1 MQTLI
6 TNYILLMIYSFL
18 GWLCESLYVSFAQQ
32 KVINSG
38 FMNGPICPIYGFG
51 AMLVIL
57 FLQPFTKSLLLI
69 FILGVVLTSSL
80 EYFTSWLM
88 EVLFHTRWWDYSQF
102 RINLNGRICLF
113 NSILF
118 GLMSL
123 FVVYYLNPAVMNTVN
138 LIPYTSKLF
147 IALTL
152 FLAFLIDFISSLAE
166 LRSFDRDIQKFED
179 AVKDIKLQLK
189 ELSIDFNQ
197 LELREQFNSFMD
209 LNDERITTLKQHLN
223 ARYEK
228 IANTQEDFHS
238 RLKNAFPQLKITVKK
253 DSLNTISN
261 YLKDR
266 IKKITTGL
274 AGSFHPPSKG
284 LLPTAPEVL

>member
-1 MQTLI
+1 MQILI
-6 TNYILLMIYSFL
+6 TNYILLIIYSFL
-18 GWLCESLYVSFAQQ
+18 GWLCESLYVSFAQR
-32 KVINSG
+32 KAINSG
-38 FMNGPICPIYGFG
+38 FMNGPLCPIYGFG

-57 FLQPFTKSLLLI
+57 LLKPFTNYPLLI
-69 FILGVVLTSSL
+69 FILGVLLTSTL

-88 EVLFHTRWWDYSQF
+88 EVLFHARWWDYSQF

-118 GLMSL
+118 GFMAL
-123 FVVYYLNPAVMNTVN
+123 FVVYFLNPKVMETVA
-138 LIPYTSKLF
+138 LIPYTSMLF

-152 FLAFLIDFISSLAE
+152 TLAFLIDFISSLTE
-166 LRSFDRDIQKFED
+166 LLSFDRDIQKFED
-179 AVKDIKLQLK
+179 AINDIRLQLK
-189 ELSIDFNQ
+189 ELAFDFNQ
-197 LELREQFNSFMD
+197 LEVRDQFNNFMD
-209 LNDERITTLKQHLN
+209 LKDERITALKQHLN

-238 RLKNAFPQLKITVKK
+238 RLKNAFPQMKITLKK

-266 IKKITTGL
+266 TK
-274 AGSFHPPSKG
+274 
-284 LLPTAPEVL
+284 

>member
-1 MQTLI
+1 MQFLT

-18 GWLCESLYVSFAQQ
+18 GWLCESLYVSFAQR

-57 FLQPFTKSLLLI
+57 LLQPFNEYPFLI
-69 FILGVVLTSSL
+69 FILGVILTSTL

-88 EVLFHTRWWDYSQF
+88 EVLFHARWWDYSQF

-118 GLMSL
+118 GFMSL
-123 FVVYYLNPAVMNTVN
+123 FVVYFLNPKVIETVAS
-138 LIPYTSKLF
+138 IPYSSHLF
-147 IALTL
+147 IFITLT
-152 FLAFLIDFISSLAE
+152 LAFLIDFISSLAE

-179 AVKDIKLQLK
+179 AVKDIRVQLK
-189 ELSIDFNQ
+189 DLAFDFNQ
-197 LELREQFNSFMD
+197 LEVRDQFNNFMD
-209 LNDERITTLKQHLN
+209 LKDERITLLKQHLN

-238 RLKNAFPQLKITVKK
+238 RLKNAFPQLKITLKK
-253 DSLNTISN
+253 DSLNTISS

-266 IKKITTGL
+266 NK
-274 AGSFHPPSKG
+274 
-284 LLPTAPEVL
+284 

>member
-69 FILGVVLTSSL
+69 FILGVILTSSL

-152 FLAFLIDFISSLAE
+152 FLAFLIDFVSSLAE

-266 IKKITTGL
+266 IK
-274 AGSFHPPSKG
+274 
-284 LLPTAPEVL
+284 

>member
-1 MQTLI
+1 MEVAMQIFL

-18 GWLCESLYVSFAQQ
+18 GWLCESIYVSFAQR

-51 AMLVIL
+51 AMSVIL
-57 FLQPFTKSLLLI
+57 FLRPFTENPYLI
-69 FILGVVLTSSL
+69 FILGVILTSTL

-88 EVLFHTRWWDYSQF
+88 EILFHTRWWDYSQF
-102 RINLNGRICLF
+102 KINLNGRICLF

-118 GLMSL
+118 GFMAL
-123 FVVYYLNPAVMNTVN
+123 FVVYYLNPPVMATVN
-138 LIPYTSKLF
+138 LIPYSAQLF
-147 IALTL
+147 ITLTL
-152 FLAFLIDFISSLAE
+152 SLAFLIDFISSLAE
-166 LRSFDRDIQKFED
+166 LRAFDRDIQKFED

-189 ELSIDFNQ
+189 ELAIDLNQ
-197 LELREQFNSFMD
+197 LELREQFNNFMD
-209 LNDERITTLKQHLN
+209 LKDDRILSLKQHLN

-238 RLKNAFPQLKITVKK
+238 RLKNAFPQMKITVKK

-266 IKKITTGL
+266 IK
-274 AGSFHPPSKG
+274 
-284 LLPTAPEVL
+284 

>member
-1 MQTLI
+1 MQLFI

-18 GWLCESLYVSFAQQ
+18 GWLCESLYVSFAQH
-32 KVINSG
+32 KAVNSG

-57 FLQPFTKSLLLI
+57 LLQPFNEYPFLI
-69 FILGVVLTSSL
+69 FILGVILTSTL

-118 GLMSL
+118 GLMAL
-123 FVVYYLNPAVMNTVN
+123 FVVYFLNPKVMETVA
-138 LIPYTSKLF
+138 LIPYTSMLF

-152 FLAFLIDFISSLAE
+152 TLAFLIDFISSLTE
-166 LRSFDRDIQKFED
+166 LLSFDRDIQKFED
-179 AVKDIKLQLK
+179 AINDIRLQLK
-189 ELSIDFNQ
+189 ELAFDFNQ
-197 LELREQFNSFMD
+197 LEVRDQFNNFMD
-209 LNDERITTLKQHLN
+209 LKDERVTALKQHLN

-228 IANTQEDFHS
+228 IATTQEDFHS
-238 RLKNAFPQLKITVKK
+238 RLKNAFPQLKITLKK

-266 IKKITTGL
+266 IK
-274 AGSFHPPSKG
+274 
-284 LLPTAPEVL
+284 